1 MRNRNA
7 IDTGSDVLT
16 ESEVM
21 TAPTVCDTAITQEP
35 RFVPRR
41 FLRNGH
47 LQTLAGNFLPRK
59 YTLPEPEPLLVEVE
73 GPVAGYSSSQV
84 LCHCHWQPEEV
95 RRERLTVVLIH
106 GLEGS
111 SYSQYVVGNT
121 ARALA
126 AGWNVVRMNMRSCG
140 GADHL
145 SPTIYHSGRSGD
157 VARVLERILNEHRLK
172 SVALVGYSMGG
183 NMALK
188 LLGEYGVAPPPQLKA
203 VVGIS
208 PLMDLTPS
216 SAALHEPANRI
227 YEWHFV
233 RRLRRRLRYKSQLF
247 PRLYPAELAGR
258 LRTMRD
264 FDNHVVAR
272 YGGFRDADD
281 YYVSV
286 ASSQYAAEFRVPTL
300 ILHSLDDPFIRMLP
314 GTRTALIAN
323 PHVTFVE
330 TQHGGH
336 CAFLSPADRDR
347 KAAETPSTT
356 DGYWAEHLLLRYLL
370 EQTHGS

>member
-1 MRNRNA
+1 MRK
-7 IDTGSDVLT
+7 TGMSVLT
-16 ESEVM
+16 ESEAM
-21 TAPTVCDTAITQEP
+21 TAPTVSDAAGTSWEP

-47 LQTLAGNFLPRK
+47 LQTLAGNFLRRK
-59 YTLPEPEPLLVEVE
+59 NTLPEAEPLLIEVE
-73 GPVAGYSSSQV
+73 GPVSEYGPSHV
-84 LCHCHWQPEEV
+84 LCDCHWQPASV

-111 SYSQYVVGNT
+111 SNSQYIVGNT

-126 AGWNVVRMNMRSCG
+126 AGCNVVRMNMRSCG
-140 GADHL
+140 GTDHL

-157 VARVLERILNEHRLK
+157 VAKVLERILDEQQLE

-183 NMALK
+183 NLALK
-188 LLGEYGVAPPPQLKA
+188 LLGEYGTAPPPQLKA

-216 SAALHEPANRI
+216 SSALHEPANRI

-233 RRLRRRLRYKSQLF
+233 RALRRRLRYKSTLY
-247 PRLYPAELAGR
+247 PRLYPADLAGK

-264 FDNHVVAR
+264 FDNYVVAR

-286 ASSQYAAEFRVPTL
+286 ASSQYAADYRVPTL
-300 ILHSLDDPFIRMLP
+300 ILHSLDDPFIRVLP
-314 GTRTALIAN
+314 STRAALMAN
-323 PHVTFVE
+323 SSVTYVE
-330 TQHGGH
+330 TTHGGH
-336 CAFLSPADRDR
+336 CAFLSPPNGKNSRLQADQP
-347 KAAETPSTT
+347 A
-356 DGYWAEHLLLRYLL
+356 DGYWAEHLLLRYLMD
-370 EQTHGS
+370 QTNGS